1 MMQRLTDL
9 VGGLSGHRVL
19 VVGDLVADDYIYGR
33 TDRISRE
40 APVLILKFVSQTLLP
55 GGAANAVMNVRSLGA
70 APVPCGVVGDDDM
83 GAALR
88 EIFQRNGIDCS
99 HLLTVPDRSTT
110 IKTRILAGG
119 IHTTKQ
125 QVIRI
130 DRETKEPLPA
140 ETIREIICT
149 LNLLIKDVDA
159 VLVSD
164 YGYGM
169 VGEAVKEW
177 LAGVED
183 VPVLVDSRY
192 DLLDF
197 HGITLATPN
206 EEEVIWALGRS
217 LESIDELEKAGWEL
231 IEKLNS
237 PALLITRGSSGMSLF
252 LSGKSV
258 EHIPICG
265 SDEIADVTGAGDTVA
280 AVVAAA
286 LAAGADFSLAAHL
299 ANVAGGIVVMKR
311 GPGTVTQE
319 ELLDVLREDKQ

>member
-1 MMQRLTDL
+1 MIQRLTDL
-9 VGGLSGHRVL
+9 VGGLSGRRVL

-83 GAALR
+83 GVALR
-88 EIFQRNGIDCS
+88 EIFQRNSIDCS
-99 HLLTVPDRSTT
+99 HLLTVPYRSTT

-140 ETIREIICT
+140 EIIREIICT

-159 VLVSD
+159 VMVSD

-169 VGEAVKEW
+169 VGEAVKKW

-183 VPVLVDSRY
+183 VPVVVDSRY

-217 LESIDELEKAGWEL
+217 LESIDELEEAGWEL
-231 IEKLNS
+231 IDKLNS

-252 LSGKSV
+252 MSGKSV

-286 LAAGADFSLAAHL
+286 LAAGADYSLAAHL
-299 ANVAGGIVVMKR
+299 ANIAGGIVVMKR
-311 GPGTVTQE
+311 GPGTVTPE